1 MSVLKTIAVIVLS
14 FSLGSAVTFLSA
26 GQHSVGPQ
34 AKAPPQEPNVDMG
47 RMPIVPQGFGG
58 TSGSVIVSGGLVIL
72 DGYACLGC
80 TFQNVTLRYGGGVFG
95 LSHANITGTARI
107 ELVGAA
113 ANTVAFLSTIGV
125 CCYKRPEP
133 LERPRPNVPIIET
146 AKFEKALLVDLRSPY
161 GQ

>member
-1 MSVLKTIAVIVLS
+1 MSTLKTIAVAVLS
-14 FSLGSAVTFLSA
+14 FSLGSAVTLLSA
-26 GQHSVGPQ
+26 RQSPVGPQ
-34 AKAPPQEPNVDMG
+34 ARTPPQEPNVDMG

-58 TSGSVIVSGGLVIL
+58 RSGPVIVSGGLIIL

-80 TFQNVTLRYGGGVFG
+80 TFQDVTLRYGGGVFG
-95 LSHANITGTARI
+95 LSNANITGTARI

-125 CCYKRPEP
+125 GCYKRPEP
-133 LERPRPNVPIIET
+133 LERPHPNVPIVKT
-146 AKFEKALLVDLRSPY
+146 AKFEKPILVDLNSPY